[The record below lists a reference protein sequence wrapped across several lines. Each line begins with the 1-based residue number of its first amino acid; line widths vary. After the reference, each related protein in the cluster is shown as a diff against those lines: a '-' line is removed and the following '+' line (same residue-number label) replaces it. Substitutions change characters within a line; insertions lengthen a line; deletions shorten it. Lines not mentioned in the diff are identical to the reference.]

1 MSENIKETRCG
12 TIAIVGQPNV
22 GKSTLLNYF
31 VGTKLSIT
39 SKKAQTTRYQL
50 LGIHS
55 TEDTQFIFVDTP
67 GYQLKYLNT
76 MNRGLNKTVLQALR
90 EVDLVL
96 FLIEPGL
103 MDSTDE
109 KILSMISTDTPV
121 VLVINKVDLMK
132 DKEKLLGLMK
142 IFGELERFKAI
153 VPTSVKKK
161 SNLMEL
167 MESLKPFLPI
177 QEFIYE
183 SDEITDKNERFLASE
198 IIREKIF
205 RLTGQELPYSVAI
218 EIEKFEQEGET
229 RRIFAAIIVDRDS
242 HKPMI
247 IGKKGARLKE
257 ISMSARLDM
266 ERLFGGKVWLE
277 TWVKVKKGWADD
289 QRALKSLGL

>member
-1 MSENIKETRCG
+1 MSEKAKERRCG

-50 LGIHS
+50 VGIHS

-76 MNRGLNKTVLQALR
+76 MNRGLNKTVLQVLR

-96 FLIEPGL
+96 FLIEPGP
-103 MDSTDE
+103 MDDIDE
-109 KILSMISTDTPV
+109 KILSMISADIPI

-132 DKEKLLGLMK
+132 DKEKLLGLIGTFDK
-142 IFGELERFKAI
+142 LERFEVI

-161 SNLMEL
+161 KNLIEL
-167 MESLKPFLPI
+167 LQSLKSFLPI
-177 QEFIYE
+177 QNFIYE
-183 SDEITDKNERFLASE
+183 VDEITDKNERFLASE
-198 IIREKIF
+198 IIREKVF

-218 EIEKFEQEGET
+218 EIEKFEHEGGT
-229 RRIFAAIIVDRDS
+229 RRIFAAIIVDRES

-257 ISMSARLDM
+257 ISMSSRLDM